1 MQYFLEFLKTSDHV
15 PYVLSSYFVVF
26 VILIIISVNSLKRL
40 KRLET
45 ELVNLTKNEK
55 KK

>member
-1 MQYFLEFLKTSDHV
+1 MNHFLKFLETTDHV

-26 VILIIISVNSLKRL
+26 VILIIISINSFKRL
-40 KRLET
+40 KKLEN
-45 ELVNLTKNEK
+45 EIVNWTKNEK

>member
-1 MQYFLEFLKTSDHV
+1 MDYFLKFLETSDHV
-15 PYVLSSYFVVF
+15 PYVLSSYFIVF